1 MAELKTQLND
11 ADVNAFIESV
21 ENTVKRQNCFEL
33 VETMERLAGEPAEM
47 WGDSIVGFGNYSY
60 KTRDGKSHEWFKVG
74 FSPRKQ
80 NLTLYIMTGFE
91 EHDELLSNLGKYST
105 SVSCLYVKKL
115 DDIDRDVLE
124 TLITQTLTSVD
135 RRTTDAGLI
144 E

>member
-1 MAELKTQLND
+1 M
-11 ADVNAFIESV
+11 
-21 ENTVKRQNCFEL
+21 KRQDCFEL
-33 VETMERLAGEPAEM
+33 VETMEPLAGEPAKM
-47 WGDSIVGFGNYSY
+47 WGESIVGFGHYSY
-60 KTRDGKSHEWFKVG
+60 KTRDDKSHEWFKVG

-80 NLTLYIMTGFE
+80 NLTLYIMTGFD

-124 TLITQTLTSVD
+124 TLITQTLASVD